1 MSTANPDSTTTT
13 KGKRTNSL
21 AFAQT
26 DCHTCASS
34 GEHCDRRRPKCST
47 CLRQGRRCDGFV
59 TPLSWDPR
67 RMKTDDSAVH
77 PLPADPSIMSNSTP
91 PQRFQFVT
99 GARVRKR
106 RRTGPAT
113 ARARPARRSATPEA
127 LPREA
132 GEQTAGGLSLQ
143 PDLMGTTLID
153 PDLTLSG
160 FGTLG
165 ELCLDDFS
173 IFESL
178 MPDIFGS
185 TPPLHAPTDS
195 IGVEDPFMT
204 EASDTTASAVLPRTP
219 PALLTGDDSVHPV
232 DPLPQDE
239 AHNDAL
245 MSSAEAFPPD
255 DSKFCILPLTGDTTL
270 NPFRCKRQT
279 SQGSRLLFHSILALC
294 CQHLKRLTGSSW
306 SSEAAEHRR
315 KAAQLLDA
323 ALQQGRQHAGG
334 VSNLHLLEPILILF
348 TLDCTLSASGTWATH
363 LHRAHSMLE
372 AAGGPGAL
380 ISPRIRSQVGM
391 LIWWDVTLALI
402 SRQRP
407 IMRQAYVDHLIRW
420 EKQDAWSFFDLTGCP
435 GYLIA
440 RLYHLAELAQQSEI
454 AASMK
459 WLSFD
464 RTPVLAMER
473 EIREWTN
480 EHDPSSGSADDEARS
495 PEEAESPADD
505 VDGEQEFNRRQDAFH
520 CAEAWR
526 WTLLLYIE
534 SVFRRD
540 RTKITQ
546 MHRQQGRAGLRRLVR
561 KIVDHT
567 RCCRRSSQT
576 QKQLLLP
583 VFLAGSET
591 LDPDLRE
598 FVTDYCAY
606 WSEKSQYSMF
616 DSVPVL
622 LKEIWASGT
631 WWGAVVDG
639 KTKGGLEEA
648 RQGQP
653 GVTPTQFLFG

>member
-1 MSTANPDSTTTT
+1 MSTANPESTTTT

-77 PLPADPSIMSNSTP
+77 PLPADLSIMNNSTP
-91 PQRFQFVT
+91 PQRFQF
-99 GARVRKR
+99 
-106 RRTGPAT
+106 
-113 ARARPARRSATPEA
+113 
-127 LPREA
+127 
-132 GEQTAGGLSLQ
+132 
-143 PDLMGTTLID
+143 
-153 PDLTLSG
+153 
-160 FGTLG
+160 
-165 ELCLDDFS
+165 
-173 IFESL
+173 
-178 MPDIFGS
+178 
-185 TPPLHAPTDS
+185 
-195 IGVEDPFMT
+195 DPFMT
-204 EASDTTASAVLPRTP
+204 EASDTTAPAVLPRTP

-232 DPLPQDE
+232 DSVPQDE
-239 AHNDAL
+239 VHNDAL
-245 MSSAEAFPPD
+245 MSSAEAFPPGPVD
-255 DSKFCILPLTGDTTL
+255 QSCPLARQSTAVHILSPRIAAPRPAILDTSIPNQHEWLLELYDSKFCVLPLTGDTTL

-315 KAAQLLDA
+315 KAAQLLDT
-323 ALQQGRQHAGG
+323 ALQQGRQHAGS
-334 VSNLHLLEPILILF
+334 VNNLHLLEPILILF

-407 IMRQAYVDHLIRW
+407 IMRQAYLDHLILW
-420 EKQDAWSFFDLTGCP
+420 EAQDAWSFFDLTGCP

-440 RLYHLAELAQQSEI
+440 RLYHLAELVQQSEI

-464 RTPVLAMER
+464 RTPVLAIER
-473 EIREWTN
+473 EIRAWIN
-480 EHDPSSGSADDEARS
+480 EHDASFCSADDEAS
-495 PEEAESPADD
+495 EPEEVESPADA
-505 VDGEQEFNRRQDAFH
+505 VEEEKEFNRRQDAFH

-540 RTKITQ
+540 WTKTPT
-546 MHRQQGRAGLRRLVR
+546 RQRGRVGLRRPVR

-622 LKEIWASGT
+622 LREIWASGM
-631 WWGAVVDG
+631 WWGAVVDS
-639 KTKGGLEEA
+639 KTKGGQEEA
-648 RQGQP
+648 RQGQQ
-653 GVTPTQFLFG
+653 GATATQFLFG